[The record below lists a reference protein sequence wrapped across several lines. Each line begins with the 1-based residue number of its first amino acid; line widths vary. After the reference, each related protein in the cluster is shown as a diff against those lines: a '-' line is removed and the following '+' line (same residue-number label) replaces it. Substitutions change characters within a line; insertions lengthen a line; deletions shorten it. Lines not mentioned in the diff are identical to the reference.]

1 MNYYLKLIILPIILL
16 LIILLLS
23 CKNINNEFYGTEF
36 KDNQK
41 AFTFNLT
48 DQYNKPFSLNK
59 NNDIKIIT
67 FLYTNCTDIC
77 PTITLK
83 LREVYETLSQFNDK
97 FRIIVITVDPENDT
111 PASALK
117 YSKSF
122 NMEDRWDFLTG
133 EKKTLSEI
141 WKNYYISQWVK
152 DSKNPLISSINHSAP
167 IYLIDHNEIIKIVHT
182 DPIVPQEIAHDIKLL
197 INN

>member
-1 MNYYLKLIILPIILL
+1 LINYLKLLLIVLILL
-16 LIILLLS
+16 IVLS
-23 CKNINNEFYGTEF
+23 CKTVTNEFYGTKF
-36 KDNQK
+36 NNNQN
-41 AFTFNLT
+41 AFLFTLT
-48 DQYNKPFSLNK
+48 NQYNKPISLNENK
-59 NNDIKIIT
+59 DIKIVT
-67 FLYTNCTDIC
+67 FLFSNCTDVC

-97 FRIIVITVDPENDT
+97 FTIIVITVDPENDT
-111 PASALK
+111 PASALE

-122 NMEDRWDFLTG
+122 NMEDKWDFLTG
-133 EKKTLSEI
+133 EKKILSEI

-167 IYLIDHNEIIKIVHT
+167 IYIIDHNEIIKVVHT